1 MVDVGFGGDQA
12 TKPVPLVHGHAITN
26 LGSQEIRLI
35 WDTIPQQLDQ
45 TKKLWIYQYRNST
58 SADWNSFYCFGE
70 FEFLPEDFE
79 IVNYYTSTNVT
90 AANFQTRTVIGVR
103 FLRGRGEGEEEEVV
117 GKVML
122 VDREVKRN
130 DGGRTRLE
138 YVCKTEEERVK
149 VLRNTFGIRLTEEEI
164 HGVKGR
170 TIDLGSA

>member
-1 MVDVGFGGDQA
+1 M
-12 TKPVPLVHGHAITN
+12 
-26 LGSQEIRLI
+26 
-35 WDTIPQQLDQ
+35 
-45 TKKLWIYQYRNST
+45 
-58 SADWNSFYCFGE
+58 
-70 FEFLPEDFE
+70 
-79 IVNYYTSTNVT
+79 NYYTSTNVT

-103 FLRGRGEGEEEEVV
+103 FLKGRGEGEEEEVV